1 MPHMLVAVQRL
12 RASIILSSIT
22 RLIWYRYMYIYIY
35 YLSSFVCQYLGEM
48 MLTMPLLL
56 RLLFR
61 YRHTSRTRFRMPPAW
76 HSDADRSCCHC
87 CCNICEMSCIHYTC
101 HTSATSAARTTP
113 HCLLYSPIVFT
124 EFHWTSPSR
133 YCREHG
139 SPATHRVGS
148 RQVGTCWDPCRITTC
163 WCHDIY
169 HYRHYISLFDID
181 PRCDLAWEDCVDPL
195 PLPIGASTCG
205 DRLFPV
211 AHARDAMRLM
221 RSKIQHSKS

>member
-1 MPHMLVAVQRL
+1 
-12 RASIILSSIT
+12 
-22 RLIWYRYMYIYIY
+22 
-35 YLSSFVCQYLGEM
+35 
-48 MLTMPLLL
+48 
-56 RLLFR
+56 
-61 YRHTSRTRFRMPPAW
+61 
-76 HSDADRSCCHC
+76 
-87 CCNICEMSCIHYTC
+87 MSCIHY
-101 HTSATSAARTTP
+101 TSATSAARTTP
-113 HCLLYSPIVFT
+113 HCLLYSPIFFT

-133 YCREHG
+133 YCREHR

-169 HYRHYISLFDID
+169 HYISLFDID

-221 RSKIQHSKS
+221 RSKIQHSKAKTTPGLIHSTPGSNNETWSDLHFDSGLSFVLFHLFAFAFFVDLFFSYHHI